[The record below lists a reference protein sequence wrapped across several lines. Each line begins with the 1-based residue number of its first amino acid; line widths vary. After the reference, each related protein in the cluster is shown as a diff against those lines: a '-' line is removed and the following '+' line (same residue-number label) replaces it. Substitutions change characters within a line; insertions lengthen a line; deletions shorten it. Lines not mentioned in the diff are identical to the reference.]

1 MTSVPQRLAWAV
13 EQLDVRPDD
22 RVLEIGCGPG
32 VALDL
37 VAGRLT
43 TGTVTAID
51 RSAHAVDAARRR
63 NRAHIADG
71 RAEVRQL
78 ALAELPPD
86 GDRFDKIFAVNVN
99 VFWTSPADREVALL
113 RGLLAP
119 GGTLSLF
126 YEPPAHGRAR
136 ELEGILLPKLTW
148 PGATTV
154 ISTGRT
160 EGSTLLGVQ
169 VTVD

>member
-32 VALDL
+32 VAVDL
-37 VAGRLT
+37 VAARLT

-51 RSAHAVDAARRR
+51 RSAHAVDTARRR
-63 NRAHIADG
+63 NHAHISAG
-71 RAEVRQL
+71 RADVLRL
-78 ALAELPPD
+78 DLAELPRGD
-86 GDRFDKIFAVNVN
+86 DRFDKIFAVNVN
-99 VFWTSPADREVALL
+99 VFWTSAADREVALL

-126 YEPPAHGRAR
+126 YEPPAPAMVR
-136 ELEGILLPKLTW
+136 EMKDILLPKLTW

-154 ISTGRT
+154 VSTGLT
-160 EGSTLLGVQ
+160 ERAALLGVQ
-169 VTVD
+169 VTVA